1 MSFKEK
7 ILIVDDEQRIRDS
20 LKDLLS
26 IKGYEIKTCRDGHEA
41 LACLSENTFDLVLLD
56 LAMEIMDGFQVM
68 ESMARRHLDIPVII
82 MTGNASTSSAVQALR
97 RGAYDYLRKPF
108 EPEELFKSVTN
119 ALTQKM
125 LKKDNQRVKKE
136 LQDSEMKYRA
146 LAEHSLQGIAVLRGN
161 PPVFIYTNPR
171 WVEMFG
177 YSADEALSLSP
188 EEIWNLVHPDD
199 RAMVRQRNR
208 DRLMGKPVVP
218 IYEFRIIRKDGVTR
232 WVEVFANKMGEG
244 EEPSSQAVYV
254 DITERKMAETALRIS
269 EERFRNLLESI
280 SSVAVQGYGPDGVIQ
295 YWNQASVRLY
305 GYSAREA
312 IGQNLLDL
320 IIPPEMRAE
329 VTQAIA
335 QMAETGQP
343 MPASELSLM
352 RKDGSRIAVF
362 SSHAIVR
369 IPERPS
375 ELFCVDIDL
384 TELKQAEEE
393 HLKLELRLQQ
403 AQKAE
408 SLSRMAGAIAHHF
421 NNQLAVVIGN
431 LELALADWER
441 SNTPLEYLTEAMGA
455 ANRAAEVSSSMLTYL
470 GQTTAAREPMDICEV
485 CRRSLPLLETILP
498 KRIFLATC
506 FTAPGP
512 IISGSASQIQQ
523 ILANLVTN
531 AAEAAGDGLG
541 AIELSVRT
549 VLASEIRGAAS
560 FPIDWQPRENAY
572 ACLEVVDAGCGI
584 DDKDIA
590 KLFDPF
596 YTSKFTGRGLGLSVV
611 LGIARAHR
619 GAITVESKPGKGTI
633 FRIYLPVLAE
643 GVSSPLENSPHAPEV
658 KGGGTVLLV
667 EDEEQVRHMAVI
679 MLTRMG
685 FTVLEAPDGN
695 EAVAVFRRHQEEIRW
710 VLCDMTMP
718 GMNGWETLAALRG
731 LSPHLP
737 VILASGYDEGR
748 VMAGTHSDRPDAF
761 LHKPFS
767 MKDLAAAI
775 GRVLVHAD
783 HSGK

>member
-1 MSFKEK
+1 
-7 ILIVDDEQRIRDS
+7 
-20 LKDLLS
+20 
-26 IKGYEIKTCRDGHEA
+26 
-41 LACLSENTFDLVLLD
+41 
-56 LAMEIMDGFQVM
+56 
-68 ESMARRHLDIPVII
+68 
-82 MTGNASTSSAVQALR
+82 
-97 RGAYDYLRKPF
+97 
-108 EPEELFKSVTN
+108 
-119 ALTQKM
+119 
-125 LKKDNQRVKKE
+125 
-136 LQDSEMKYRA
+136 
-146 LAEHSLQGIAVLRGN
+146 
-161 PPVFIYTNPR
+161 
-171 WVEMFG
+171 
-177 YSADEALSLSP
+177 
-188 EEIWNLVHPDD
+188 
-199 RAMVRQRNR
+199 
-208 DRLMGKPVVP
+208 
-218 IYEFRIIRKDGVTR
+218 
-232 WVEVFANKMGEG
+232 
-244 EEPSSQAVYV
+244 
-254 DITERKMAETALRIS
+254 
-269 EERFRNLLESI
+269 
-280 SSVAVQGYGPDGVIQ
+280 
-295 YWNQASVRLY
+295 
-305 GYSAREA
+305 
-312 IGQNLLDL
+312 
-320 IIPPEMRAE
+320 
-329 VTQAIA
+329 
-335 QMAETGQP
+335 
-343 MPASELSLM
+343 
-352 RKDGSRIAVF
+352 
-362 SSHAIVR
+362 
-369 IPERPS
+369 
-375 ELFCVDIDL
+375 
-384 TELKQAEEE
+384 
-393 HLKLELRLQQ
+393 
-403 AQKAE
+403 
-408 SLSRMAGAIAHHF
+408 MAGAIAHHF